1 MILPYSSGL
10 YFIPS
15 SNFKK
20 RNFSFCYHQ
29 STANTPQA
37 QSNRPSPVYM
47 KGGFALYGE
56 THPEHNPQFSFHR
69 SASYSCFVT
78 DLENTVKTKLLTVAF
93 NSGSPSS
100 KHGHRRASVLLRNI
114 QNIRI
119 CMGKKPIVSVT
130 YENERIS
137 IKNSLPYLK
146 CVTSLLC
153 GSRAVLW
160 VFM

>member
-1 MILPYSSGL
+1 MPACYDLSLIFSLILKVLSSEIKTQDMNFKWFYLSSSGL

-56 THPEHNPQFSFHR
+56 THPERNPQFSFHR

-93 NSGSPSS
+93 NTGSPSS
-100 KHGHRRASVLLRNI
+100 KQEHRRASVLLRNI

-119 CMGKKPIVSVT
+119 FMGKNLSF
-130 YENERIS
+130 
-137 IKNSLPYLK
+137 L
-146 CVTSLLC
+146 
-153 GSRAVLW
+153 
-160 VFM
+160 

>member
-56 THPEHNPQFSFHR
+56 THPERNPQFSFHR

-93 NSGSPSS
+93 NTGSPSS
-100 KHGHRRASVLLRNI
+100 KHEHRRASVLLRNI

-119 CMGKKPIVSVT
+119 FMGKNLSF
-130 YENERIS
+130 
-137 IKNSLPYLK
+137 L
-146 CVTSLLC
+146 
-153 GSRAVLW
+153 
-160 VFM
+160 